1 MAEYKGSYD
10 ECTNYNRLTNLDSL
24 EWKIISHL
32 LYSQTKN
39 AQNIWKILKYPTMD
53 CLLQDNVSLED
64 RYALIDTEDG
74 KETNKRM
81 FLSPYVDD
89 AWTEQCAHVHIYTDG
104 IFPQNHEVA
113 TVNVAIET
121 ISHSKIIKVL
131 GDADGRDINPLLPPP
146 NPNDS
151 NKQGEPVVLYKNRE
165 TVLLKSMIAE
175 LNGLYL
181 DGVGYFQFNQKTNSY
196 NNSQQKLW
204 NGRTYIG
211 HITKMAMLVSGVS
224 EGPNYNF

>member
-1 MAEYKGSYD
+1 
-10 ECTNYNRLTNLDSL
+10 
-24 EWKIISHL
+24 
-32 LYSQTKN
+32 
-39 AQNIWKILKYPTMD
+39 MD

-64 RYALIDTEDG
+64 RYALVDTEDG

-151 NKQGEPVVLYKNRE
+151 DKQGEPVVLYKNRE

-181 DGVGYFQFNQKTNSY
+181 DGVGYFQFNQKQTLITTRNKSYGTEGRISVTSPKWRCGYRVCPKDRTTIFKDSNSWRRA
-196 NNSQQKLW
+196 Q
-204 NGRTYIG
+204 YIKNCRN
-211 HITKMAMLVSGVS
+211 IRMRRRIEWTDMGV
-224 EGPNYNF
+224 

>member
-89 AWTEQCAHVHIYTDG
+89 AWTEQCAHVHIYIDG

-131 GDADGRDINPLLPPP
+131 GDAQSVMPTDEI
-146 NPNDS
+146 
-151 NKQGEPVVLYKNRE
+151 
-165 TVLLKSMIAE
+165 
-175 LNGLYL
+175 
-181 DGVGYFQFNQKTNSY
+181 
-196 NNSQQKLW
+196 
-204 NGRTYIG
+204 
-211 HITKMAMLVSGVS
+211 
-224 EGPNYNF
+224 